1 VNDLI
6 GASKEYATLNDIL
19 DKDVEH
25 DCVKKQGSHSRNLRR
40 VRLGLGLIK
49 ALFEQF
55 LATEYVSF
63 LQPSAV
69 CRLLSSPLAATNV
82 NQWRFSVAA
91 RIIALPTDD
100 SLYSGVLYLQ
110 GLPV

>member
-63 LQPSAV
+63 LQPSAA
-69 CRLLSSPLAATNV
+69 CRLLYSPLAAGS